1 MDIGQLCSI
10 LAACISQN
18 PQQRKAAEATLAQFQ
33 HVEGQLVNLLRVAVE
48 DSLDVGIRQ
57 VAAISF
63 KNLVRKDWDP
73 QGGPSPIPEADKA
86 AVRDN
91 LLEGIVRAPQ
101 VVRTQLGECLKSI
114 VHVDFP
120 ERWPGLLPIVLQ
132 NLSSQEQQRLYGALF
147 ALRILTR
154 KYEFKDEEERAPLGT
169 LVDATFPL
177 LLRIFQGLL
186 ATDSAALE
194 YAELL
199 KLVCKVFWSTTYM
212 GIPPLLLQ
220 EAQFTG
226 WMTCLLQAVQRP
238 VPTEG
243 QPADLAARKAWPWW
257 KAKKWSLHI
266 AQRLFARYGDPKH
279 TKEGTPERA
288 FAQLWKQHCSLQF
301 LDAHLSLLAGLAQGQ
316 YMTPRVINIALQ
328 SLTTAIG
335 LSATWKPLKA
345 HIGSL
350 LNSVVFPLC
359 CFNDEDEELWHD
371 DPQEYIRKGYDVME
385 EMYNEKT
392 AAMNFVHELC
402 KCRTKGNLEA
412 FMTLC
417 INVMNDY
424 NAAGQ
429 NPSKEQ
435 CRRMDG
441 AFLAVG
447 ALNDVLRGQANY
459 KAQLEPM
466 LMQYVV
472 PAFSAPVGHLRAK
485 ACWVTQQYAD
495 IRFAAG
501 RGRGPSFQQ
510 LFQKTLGLLADP
522 ELPVRVDAV
531 AALRSLVDAFH
542 EDDLPSIKPLIP
554 SLLNQL
560 FALMAEVESED
571 VVFTLETIVEKFG
584 EEMAPFAVG
593 LCQHLTQA
601 FWRLQEAAD
610 EEEDEGEGLMAAY
623 GCMRAL
629 STVLDSVSSMP
640 ALFPQLEAILFPV
653 MHRLCS
659 TDGQDVFEEVL
670 EIVSYFTYFSP
681 TISEQMWT
689 LWPQLIQC
697 FHEWAIDYFENIL
710 VPLDNFISRGTDT
723 FLSGRNPNYL
733 QQVNHLVETALTNAD
748 LNESDIGSA
757 PRLMEIIMQNCR
769 GRVDHCIGQYIA
781 LALNRL
787 PTAGRNLLKDQLVNV
802 VANALYYNPVLALQQ
817 LQAQGRTQAFFT
829 TWFQMIFAVR
839 KAGGAKH
846 FRRQYD
852 KKVNTLGMAAVLTVP
867 DDSLPA
873 EVAAGLPQLMAG
885 LIKLLTS
892 LKQQQDMALD
902 GDDEEDELDE
912 DADSSEGDESDD
924 LGDDG
929 DENGHLDDE
938 DADDGDDD
946 EYIKRLTRESAR
958 MRGKRHDE
966 SESED
971 EWTDEEEDSAPL
983 DNVDPFVFFADSLH
997 SVQSQ
1002 MPTRFQ
1008 GLTANVDANA
1018 QLALQGMMQYAQ
1030 EMRAKP
1036 PREE

>member
-10 LAACISQN
+10 LAACISQE

-33 HVEGQLVNLLRVAVE
+33 HVKGQLVNLLRVAVE
-48 DSLDVGIRQ
+48 DSLDVGLRQ

-73 QGGPSPIPEADKA
+73 PGSPSPIPEEDKA

-101 VVRTQLGECLKSI
+101 VVRTQLGECLKAI

-120 ERWPGLLPIVLQ
+120 ESWPGLLPIVLQ
-132 NLSSQEQQRLYGALF
+132 NLGSQEQQRLYGALF

-154 KYEFKDEEERAPLGT
+154 KYEFKDEEDRIPLGT
-169 LVDATFPL
+169 LVDATFPI

-186 ATDSAALE
+186 ASESASLE
-194 YAELL
+194 VAELL

-226 WMTCLLQAVQRP
+226 WLTCLLQAVQRP
-238 VPTEG
+238 VPQEG
-243 QPADLAARKAWPWW
+243 QPADSAARKAWPWW
-257 KAKKWSLHI
+257 KAKKWALHI

-279 TKEGTPERA
+279 AKEASPERA
-288 FAQLWKQHCSLQF
+288 FAQLWKQHCSAQF
-301 LDAHLSLLAGLAQGQ
+301 LDAHLALLAAFPQGQ
-316 YMTPRVINIALQ
+316 YITPRVINLALQ
-328 SLTTAIG
+328 YLTTAVG
-335 LSATWKPLKA
+335 LSSTWKPLKA
-345 HIGSL
+345 HMGSL
-350 LNSVVFPLC
+350 LASVVFPLC
-359 CFNDEDEELWHD
+359 SFNDEDEELWQD

-402 KCRTKGNLEA
+402 KTRTKGNLET
-412 FMTLC
+412 FMGLC
-417 INVMNDY
+417 VNVMNEY
-424 NAAGQ
+424 Q
-429 NPSKEQ
+429 SPTKEQ

-447 ALNDVLRGQANY
+447 ALSDVLKKEAPY

-466 LMQYVV
+466 LLRYVV
-472 PAFSAPVGHLRAK
+472 PAFGAPVGHLRAK

-495 IRFAAG
+495 MRFAGG
-501 RGRGPSFQQ
+501 RGRGATFLQ
-510 LFQKTLGLLADP
+510 LFQSTLGLLADP

-593 LCQHLTQA
+593 LCQHLSQA

-610 EEEDEGEGLMAAY
+610 EEDDEGEGLMASY

-640 ALFPQLEAILFPV
+640 ALFPQLEDILFPV
-653 MHRLCS
+653 MQRLSS
-659 TDGQDVFEEVL
+659 TEGQDVFEEVM

-681 TISEQMWT
+681 SISERMWT
-689 LWPQLIQC
+689 LWPQLVQC
-697 FHEWAIDYFENIL
+697 FHEWAIDYFENLL

-723 FLSGRNPNYL
+723 FLSGQNPNYL

-757 PRLMEIIMQNCR
+757 PRLLEIIMQNCR
-769 GRVDHCIGQYIA
+769 GRVDGCIGHYIA
-781 LALNRL
+781 LALNKL
-787 PTAGRNLLKDQLVNV
+787 PTAGRSLLKDQLVNV
-802 VANALYYNPVLALQQ
+802 VATALYYNPSLALQQ
-817 LQAQGRTQAFFT
+817 LQAQGRTQAFFS
-829 TWFQMIFAVR
+829 TWFQMIFATR
-839 KAGGAKH
+839 RNDGAKH
-846 FRRQYD
+846 FRRLYD
-852 KKVNTLGMAAVLTVP
+852 KKVNALGMASVLSVP
-867 DDSLPA
+867 DESLPA
-873 EVAAGLPQLMAG
+873 DVAAGLPQLMGG
-885 LIKLLTS
+885 L
-892 LKQQQDMALD
+892 DMALD
-902 GDDEEDELDE
+902 ADDEEDELDE
-912 DADSSEGDESDD
+912 DGDSSGGSESDEEGDED
-924 LGDDG
+924 
-929 DENGHLDDE
+929 DENGHLDEDDDVDE
-938 DADDGDDD
+938 GDED
-946 EYIKRLTRESAR
+946 EYIKRLARESAR
-958 MRGKRHDE
+958 MRGRRHEE
-966 SESED
+966 SDSDD
-971 EWTDEEEDSAPL
+971 EWTDNEEDSAPL
-983 DNVDPFVFFADSLH
+983 DDVDPFVFFADSLR

-1002 MPTRFQ
+1002 MPARFQ
-1008 GLTANVDANA
+1008 GLMANVDANA
-1018 QLALQGMMQYAQ
+1018 QLALQGMMHYAE

-1036 PREE
+1036 PRED